1 MIIIYI
7 IFVSLV
13 LFNKNI
19 GELIEHNVNV
29 INEIEADCAF
39 TIHEKG
45 PEGKLLAGLF

>member
-7 IFVSLV
+7 IFVSL
-13 LFNKNI
+13 FNQNI
-19 GELIEHNVNV
+19 GELVGHNVNV

-45 PEGKLLAGLF
+45 PEGELLAGLF